1 MNINKVINEWYE
13 MATFPRKT
21 SKKDKFIFKDSD
33 CRCYIGGKDILSN
46 KDIVAWV
53 PTR

>member
-1 MNINKVINEWYE
+1 MNANKIIDKWYGME
-13 MATFPRKT
+13 KFPRKI
-21 SKKDKFIFKDSD
+21 SKKDRFIFKDSD

-53 PTR
+53 PVR